1 MGLYLHHS
9 TIDLLLSWPLPHG
22 GCSKMTKTKA
32 AHINYYMDLHK
43 SFSHYCCGASDHTPP
58 LQLQSSLTSSLRAA
72 TLRADRKD
80 TEVWS
85 MVQALMPDFQ
95 FLNPG
100 SDNLQVDS
108 LQKAI

>member
-9 TIDLLLSWPLPHG
+9 TVDLLLPWPLHHG

-32 AHINYYMDLHK
+32 GHINYYMDLHK
-43 SFSHYCCGASDHTPP
+43 SFSHYRCGASDHAPP
-58 LQLQSSLTSSLRAA
+58 LQFQPSLTSSLRA
-72 TLRADRKD
+72 DRKD
-80 TEVWS
+80 AEALT
-85 MVQALMPDFQ
+85 MAQALMPDFQ

-108 LQKAI
+108 LQRAI